1 MSSPA
6 QRNCGV
12 YVLAL
17 APLLLGGCMR
27 SPTVDILGSFF
38 PAWLICFAV
47 AVLLTALCRF
57 LLMRYHMKFDL
68 PVLVYPSLTAIFTCS
83 LWLIFFY

>member
-1 MSSPA
+1 MNLPT
-6 QRNCGV
+6 RKNRRV
-12 YVLAL
+12 YVFVLI
-17 APLLLGGCMR
+17 PLLLGGCMR
-27 SPTVDILGSFF
+27 APTVDILGSFF

-47 AVLLTALCRF
+47 AILMTGLCRF

-68 PVLVYPSLTAIFTCS
+68 PVLVYPSLTALFTCL